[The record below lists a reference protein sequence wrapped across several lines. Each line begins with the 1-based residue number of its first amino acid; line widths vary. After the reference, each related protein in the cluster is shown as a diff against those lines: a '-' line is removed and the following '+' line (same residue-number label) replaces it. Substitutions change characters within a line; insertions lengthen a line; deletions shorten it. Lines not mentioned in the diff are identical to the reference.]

1 MLSLLSLKFGYGSR
15 KYSFENG
22 QIKTATEYIGTKQ
35 DSMQELNKQR
45 QNLTDYIEGI
55 ITALLWFSNAFNKTN
70 YALDSEVTIGYDDSF
85 IIDRQSEL
93 EAMRQDA
100 QTFGLPKLV
109 IKYLMEKYNLSEEDA
124 TKWYNE
130 GGAEADPIEPIGE

>member
-1 MLSLLSLKFGYGSR
+1 
-15 KYSFENG
+15 
-22 QIKTATEYIGTKQ
+22 
-35 DSMQELNKQR
+35 MQELNKQR

-55 ITALLWFSNAFNKTN
+55 IKALLWFSNAFNKTS
-70 YALDSEVTIGYDDSF
+70 YALDSKVTIGYDDSF

-109 IKYLMEKYNLSEEDA
+109 INYLMEKYNLSEEDA

-130 GGAEADPIEPIGE
+130 GGAEADPTEPIGE